1 MQARTF
7 WIAAACAGLLAL
19 PAAAQPPDDR
29 GPRPD
34 PELRQKI
41 LDAFDTNGDGNL
53 DQAERQAIRRA
64 MQEFFRPAGR
74 EGRGPDGRRGP
85 AGGRRPDADRGPEG
99 RRGRGDR
106 DRADRGPEGR
116 RGPRRPDGPPPP
128 PRPER
133 LFNAF
138 DENQDAALSL
148 DEFKALSHFMRERFA
163 MGPPLG
169 RPGGPRFDR
178 DRPDGPPRDQY
189 RRGPRDDRPP
199 RPDSPPPP
207 GDGPGPEEA
216 SPDEVL

>member
-1 MQARTF
+1 MQQLHR
-7 WIAAACAGLLAL
+7 L
-19 PAAAQPPDDR
+19 PSAPLQH
-29 GPRPD
+29 
-34 PELRQKI
+34 
-41 LDAFDTNGDGNL
+41 
-53 DQAERQAIRRA
+53 
-64 MQEFFRPAGR
+64 
-74 EGRGPDGRRGP
+74 
-85 AGGRRPDADRGPEG
+85 
-99 RRGRGDR
+99 
-106 DRADRGPEGR
+106 
-116 RGPRRPDGPPPP
+116 PPP

-178 DRPDGPPRDQY
+178 DRPDGPPPRGEF

-199 RPDSPPPP
+199 RPEGPPPP